1 MLARALRP
9 FAAIAI
15 FGLFTGCMDRSGDR
29 PASDT
34 LRTALPAA
42 ELPTFARGD
51 SYTFDN
57 PRETW
62 RVTDVS
68 SGLVTWN
75 STISG
80 SQVTMFDPM
89 LPPIRWSR
97 PDGQTGERKILE
109 WSGSLFPLK
118 SGNKLTFKTAVS
130 VGKRAGHARFIWN
143 CYVGNPRQVLVPA
156 GNFAAF
162 PVFCRR
168 NDGQKTHI
176 YYAPALHRPIA
187 ITTSGPT
194 GKPVSRQ
201 LVTFQEGDAERITA
215 TARESLPGDWP
226 AAAVAK
232 WGGKGLT
239 GPRIKP
245 KAIAKAHA
253 PVNFASPPVE
263 TSHSPVDS
271 PGKADKVRAADRK
284 PTRKVPS
291 RPEKSEFR
299 AHIGSFGSRE
309 RAELG
314 WTLFKRKFGGIL
326 TDQPHSVARIDL
338 GARKGVTYRLYA
350 GPFDS
355 AATGKALC
363 HRLREKHGYCRVFEI
378 PKRQ

>member
-9 FAAIAI
+9 LVAIAI
-15 FGLFTGCMDRSGDR
+15 LGLFAGCMDRSGDR
-29 PASDT
+29 PTSDT

-42 ELPTFARGD
+42 ELPTFAKGD

-68 SGLVTWN
+68 GGLVSWK
-75 STISG
+75 SAISG

-97 PDGQTGERKILE
+97 ADGQTGERKILE

-130 VGKRAGHARFIWN
+130 VGGRAGHARFIWN

-168 NDGQKTHI
+168 NDGHKTHI

-194 GKPVSRQ
+194 SKPVSRQ
-201 LVTFQEGDAERITA
+201 LVSFQEGNAERIAA
-215 TARESLPGDWP
+215 TARESLPGGWS

-232 WGGKGLT
+232 WGAKGLS
-239 GPRIKP
+239 GPRIEP
-245 KAIAKAHA
+245 KVIAEAHP
-253 PVNFASPPVE
+253 PVNFAG
-263 TSHSPVDS
+263 TSADSSRPLVDS
-271 PGKADKVRAADRK
+271 PGKTGKVRVADRK
-284 PTRKVPS
+284 PTRKVS
-291 RPEKSEFR
+291 ERPVKSGFR
-299 AHIGSFGSRE
+299 AHIGSFGSKA

-314 WTLFKRKFGGIL
+314 WTLFKRKFAGIL
-326 TDQPHSVARIDL
+326 EDQPHSVARIDL

-363 HRLREKHGYCRVFEI
+363 RRLREKDGYCRVFEI
-378 PKRQ
+378 PKHP